1 MTHVTCRLTAKNRDQ
16 LRNPTLGSRVWAAF
30 TFLRYLDICCRL
42 LRADVIVRYPK
53 FDGTGYLALPV
64 LRDADLQFVIDVDF
78 RPDVTSSGATPT
90 SGHVELLLFSS
101 DRDDAQFDFF
111 SVTRLH
117 NGQIEFRFVL
127 LLIRYFKALY

>member
-1 MTHVTCRLTAKNRDQ
+1 
-16 LRNPTLGSRVWAAF
+16 
-30 TFLRYLDICCRL
+30 
-42 LRADVIVRYPK
+42 VRYPK

-111 SVTRLH
+111 SVTRLR